1 MDEFRNKV
9 AVVTG
14 AASGIGFGLARRF
27 ASEGMKVVMADVEE
41 PALKSAVDE
50 LESDG
55 AEVLGIVTDVSDH
68 DAVQS
73 LATATFDRFGTA
85 HIVCNN
91 AGVGTGGLA
100 WEVSE
105 PQWRWIVGVNLMG
118 VVHGIQ
124 AFVPRLVEQ
133 GEGHVV
139 NTASAAGLMT
149 GPGMSPYFATK
160 HAVVALSESLAADL
174 AGVGSGV
181 GVSVL
186 CPQWVKTRIAEADR
200 NRPPDVEPTVDDSTP
215 DGSAMREFI
224 RSLVATGM
232 EPSEVADHVVD
243 AIRSN
248 RFYILT
254 HPGTVEAVRER
265 FARIE
270 G

>member
-1 MDEFRNKV
+1 MDEFRHKV

-14 AASGIGFGLARRF
+14 AASGIGFGFAQRF
-27 ASEGMKVVMADVEE
+27 AAEGMKVVMADVEE
-41 PALKSAVDE
+41 PALKSAADE

-55 AEVLGIVTDVSDH
+55 AEVLAVVTDVSDH

-73 LATATFDRFGTA
+73 LAAATFDRFGTA

-91 AGVGTGGLA
+91 AGIGTGGLA

-105 PQWRWIVGVNLMG
+105 AQWRWIVGVNLMG

-124 AFVPRLVEQ
+124 AFVPKLVEQ

-149 GPGMSPYFATK
+149 GPRMSPYFATK
-160 HAVVALSESLAADL
+160 HAVVALSESLAFDL
-174 AGVGSGV
+174 AGVGANV

-186 CPQWVKTRIAEADR
+186 CPQWVKTRISEADR
-200 NRPPDVEPTVDDSTP
+200 NRPPEVQPIEDTTP
-215 DGSAMREFI
+215 EGAGMREFI
-224 RSLVATGM
+224 RSLVASGM